1 MGNKQGAV
9 DTITSLE
16 QDGLGIVISTK
27 TQGTAK
33 VGCDKSILNLP
44 HKHQSLRTY
53 IFSHFPLNWCFM
65 HYRRNY
71 YNTVALIPFIV
82 LCSQQYTFVKTDIEK
97 GGEAELADKLA
108 KYAVTLRQYRQSLME
123 EEILPSRTRQTFFVI
138 VSFSDVRIFLSTL
151 TFIII
156 SNQ

>member
-33 VGCDKSILNLP
+33 
-44 HKHQSLRTY
+44 
-53 IFSHFPLNWCFM
+53 
-65 HYRRNY
+65 
-71 YNTVALIPFIV
+71 
-82 LCSQQYTFVKTDIEK
+82 QYTFVKTDIEK
-97 GGEAELADKLA
+97 GGEAELVDKLA

-123 EEILPSRTRQTFFVI
+123 EEILPSRTSAKRKNGHESALEVTAESPRRSPRLTGSRTDATPRSE
-138 VSFSDVRIFLSTL
+138 VSGSRPRNLEKEFT
-151 TFIII
+151 
-156 SNQ
+156 